1 MNAALAAAL
10 CLIVYAL
17 GYRFYSGYLS
27 SKIFALA
34 DENITPAHTQQ
45 DGVDYVPTNRWVLF
59 GHHYASIAGLGPLL
73 GPAIAVIWGWAP
85 AMLWVVGGAL
95 LVGCVHDFGALV
107 VSMRARG
114 QSIGKVTESVIGPR
128 AKSLFHLIIF
138 FLVALA
144 MGVFA
149 KVMAALFSPGN
160 EANPVGYPQA
170 IIPSGTLML
179 LATIIG
185 TLVYKK
191 GFRLVPL
198 TALAFVVVLGSI
210 PLGISDGVLEFTGLN
225 TVGRAPSTD
234 GWSWI
239 LLAYAFAASVLPVWL
254 LLQPR
259 DFLNSL
265 LLYLGMAGMF
275 AGFFVLNPQFDAPAY
290 QPSPEGAPSI
300 FPFVFITIA
309 CGAASGFHG
318 LVSSGTSS
326 KQIDRE
332 SDARMIG
339 YGGMVGESLLGLMAV
354 LATTAGFG
362 DATRWHSHY
371 ASWGAAGGLAAKIDA
386 FIQGAGL
393 FISQFGLPVPA
404 SQAFVALL
412 VVSFALTSLDS
423 GTRLLRYNIAE
434 IAETLELPWLGRRV
448 VASLCAVGAIGFFC
462 FFKIDGKP
470 AGLALWAQFGTSN
483 QLLAALTL
491 LAISLYLLQR
501 GRNALPTLIP
511 MLFMMVSTAVAM
523 INQLRDFW
531 GREAMLL
538 FGVCLTLMVLAL
550 WLIVEAV
557 LAFRRYQAGATTESL
572 QVEFKAD

>member
-1 MNAALAAAL
+1 MNAALAALL

-17 GYRFYSGYLS
+17 GYRFYSAYLAT
-27 SKIFALA
+27 KIFALS
-34 DENITPAHTQQ
+34 DDHVTPAHAQE
-45 DGVDYVPTNRWVLF
+45 DGVDYVPTNKWVLF

-149 KVMAALFSPGN
+149 KVMAALFSPATA
-160 EANPVGYPQA
+160 ANPVGYPQA
-170 IIPSGTLML
+170 VIPSASLMI
-179 LATIIG
+179 LATVIG

-198 TALAFVVVLGSI
+198 TVLAFILVLGSI
-210 PLGISDGVLEFTGLN
+210 PLGMNEGVLAFTGLN
-225 TVGRAPSTD
+225 EVGRAPSTD
-234 GWSWI
+234 GWSW
-239 LLAYAFAASVLPVWL
+239 LLLIYAFAASVLPVWL

-265 LLYLGMAGMF
+265 LLYLGMAAMF
-275 AGFFVLNPQFDAPAY
+275 LGFFVLNPQFDAPAY
-290 QPSPEGAPSI
+290 QPHPDGAPSI

-326 KQIDRE
+326 KQIARE
-332 SDARMIG
+332 PDARMVG

-362 DATRWHSHY
+362 DATRWHEHY
-371 ASWGAAGGLAAKIDA
+371 ASWGAAGGLAQKIDA

-393 FISQFGLPVPA
+393 FISQFGLPLGA
-404 SQAFVALL
+404 SQSFVALL
-412 VVSFALTSLDS
+412 VVSFALTSMDS

-434 IAETLELPWLGRRV
+434 IAETLNLPWLGHRV
-448 VASLCAVGAIGFFC
+448 VASLGAVAAIGFFC
-462 FFKIDGKP
+462 FFKINGKP
-470 AGLALWAQFGTSN
+470 AGLALWAIFGTSN
-483 QLLAALTL
+483 QLLASLTL
-491 LAISLYLLQR
+491 LVVSLYLLQR
-501 GRNALPTLIP
+501 GRNALPTLLP
-511 MLFMMVSTAVAM
+511 MLFMMVSTGVAM
-523 INQLRDFW
+523 AGQLRDFW
-531 GREAMLL
+531 AKDTMLL
-538 FGVCLTLMVLAL
+538 FGLCLGLLIMAL
-550 WLIVEAV
+550 WLIFEAL
-557 LAFRRYQAGATTESL
+557 LAFRRYQSGQTTESL
-572 QVEFKAD
+572 QVEFKAG